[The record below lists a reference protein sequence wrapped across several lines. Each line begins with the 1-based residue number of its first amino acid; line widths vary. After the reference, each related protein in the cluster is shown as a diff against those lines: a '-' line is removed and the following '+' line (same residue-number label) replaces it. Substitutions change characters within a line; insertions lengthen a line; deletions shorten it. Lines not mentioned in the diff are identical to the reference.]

1 MKKIIISL
9 FALTLLVSS
18 CDKESLELTNPNEP
32 GLDVLTSEVGMSK
45 AGSGIYNSLR
55 NVNDYYFIWF
65 ALTNHNMMGDITTVS
80 AGNFG
85 WRWANQVS
93 SITKSDGTKLL
104 PPTGGSQATELDA
117 RNSRDYGS
125 DNVYA
130 HEWIPMYSLIAHCNL
145 MLENVE
151 MANFTG
157 SAAEIQTKKDAYKVW
172 FLWWKGY
179 AYSRIGSLYEKAL
192 IINSFGEL
200 NKNYVPNTEIIV
212 EAGRNF
218 NEAKTILAGIADDNA
233 IFNSIIQLL
242 IPAQMQAAGKGGV
255 ITSKAFIRNINTY
268 LARNI
273 MVNKYASE
281 LTAADLTQIKSLA
294 SEGINS
300 TDKIFTV
307 RTSDNENTCLVY
319 QSAWSPYRLL
329 AGWESVSERWVQDF
343 KAGDARYTRNIKPL
357 ATVNFNPRG
366 RGLSYGT
373 RYTLIPTQSGGDYA
387 SLEPLQAE
395 IPLAATYEENML
407 MLAEAEIRAN
417 NIETGLGY
425 IDDVRAYQNA
435 GLAAV
440 KGTGLTKDQALEELR
455 RERRIGLF
463 LKNTAFYDARR
474 WGILKPVAQGGG
486 RTNAVVVTSAA
497 GAIDAGCTIDYN
509 YREWFPVPA
518 NETDFNPIN

>member
-1 MKKIIISL
+1 MKKIIFSIMTLGLL
-9 FALTLLVSS
+9 FTS
-18 CDKESLELTNPNEP
+18 CDKSTLELTNPNEP

-45 AGSGIYNSLR
+45 AANGVYNSLR
-55 NVNDYYFIWF
+55 YAEGYYFVWF
-65 ALTNHNMMGDITTVS
+65 VLTNHNIMGDATAVS
-80 AGNFG
+80 AGNFA

-104 PPTGGSQATELDA
+104 PPTGGSQGTELAD
-117 RNSRDYGS
+117 RNSRDFGT
-125 DNVYA
+125 DNIFA
-130 HEWIPMYSLIAHCNL
+130 HEWIPTYSLIAHCNL
-145 MLENVE
+145 MLENLDK
-151 MANFTG
+151 ANFSG
-157 SAAEIQTKKDAYKVW
+157 STEVINSKKKTYRAW

-179 AYSRIGSLYEKAL
+179 AYSRIGSIYEKAL
-192 IINSFGEL
+192 IVNNFGEL
-200 NKNYVPNTEIIV
+200 NTNYVGSSEIIA
-212 EAGRNF
+212 EAARNF
-218 NEAKTILAGIADDNA
+218 NEAKTILATIAEDDANYL
-233 IFNSIIQLL
+233 SIIGTI
-242 IPAQMQAAGKGGV
+242 IPIQMQSGNGGI
-255 ITSKAFIRNINTY
+255 ITPTAFIRNINTY

-273 MVNKYASE
+273 LVNKYASDLTSAE
-281 LTAADLTQIKSLA
+281 LTEIKTLA
-294 SEGINS
+294 TNGIKS

-307 RTSDNENTCLVY
+307 KTTDNENTCLVY

-329 AGWESVSERWVQDF
+329 AGWEFISERLVQDF
-343 KAGDARYTRNIKPL
+343 KTGDARYTRNIKPL
-357 ATVNFNPRG
+357 ATPRFNPSG

-373 RYTLIPTQSGGDYA
+373 RYTLIPIESGGDYA
-387 SLEPLQAE
+387 TQQAALGE
-395 IPLAATYEENML
+395 IPLATTYEENML

-497 GAIDAGCTIDYN
+497 GAVDAGCTIDYN